1 MVRGP
6 RVQHVPSQK
15 GHIERRTR
23 ASKPKVRTGCRTC
36 KKRRLKCGEE
46 RPICLKCSSGGFV
59 CDGYEDES
67 EQNEQDT
74 IRIPNTSKV
83 QTQLNQ
89 QLWRPIAA
97 DIDATHTERLLF
109 HTFRIAATTDE
120 TSGLECPFVPFFSRV
135 CPQVSH
141 HEASVKHAMIALGS
155 AYKFLQLSNTEA
167 NRGDTLERWN
177 IVTIDQYIKSMSQ
190 LQKYTGEQ
198 RQGNVIFTL
207 ICCLS
212 FICLEILRDNRTV
225 AYTHLQN
232 GLNIIDSLPPFL
244 FRFLNSPVATAGQ
257 TKAELQDTIRVFG
270 RIEMFGCFYSPGFRP
285 VVAMKAYNS
294 RRLYDG
300 SDMETLHNREE
311 AHFHAINYFR
321 DIVSRCY
328 ETSAHFGDAT
338 FWSQS
343 EEQKQQ
349 QALVIRAINL
359 AALFQKLA
367 EVPDA
372 PEPGS
377 NSFFCIQLDQLNI
390 CCAKILLERMD
401 DCHLLDSMRLNSP
414 GFPTL
419 SELRQQLNALVTF
432 IRPYA
437 ASIPSK
443 KLNFGFAHDADIVGP
458 LYYIAVRCGDCS
470 VKNKAGAL
478 LYEVNKFRGGFWDDT
493 AIQKV
498 VKIAMEVIS

>member
-1 MVRGP
+1 
-6 RVQHVPSQK
+6 
-15 GHIERRTR
+15 
-23 ASKPKVRTGCRTC
+23 
-36 KKRRLKCGEE
+36 
-46 RPICLKCSSGGFV
+46 
-59 CDGYEDES
+59 
-67 EQNEQDT
+67 
-74 IRIPNTSKV
+74 
-83 QTQLNQ
+83 
-89 QLWRPIAA
+89 
-97 DIDATHTERLLF
+97 
-109 HTFRIAATTDE
+109 
-120 TSGLECPFVPFFSRV
+120 
-135 CPQVSH
+135 
-141 HEASVKHAMIALGS
+141 MIALGS